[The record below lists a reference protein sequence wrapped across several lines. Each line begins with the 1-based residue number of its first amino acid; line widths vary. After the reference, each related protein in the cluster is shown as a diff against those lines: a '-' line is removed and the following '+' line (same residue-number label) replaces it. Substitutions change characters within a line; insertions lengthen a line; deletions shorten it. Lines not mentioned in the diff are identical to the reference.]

1 MGFLIDRVRV
11 VSTFFAEL
19 FRYGLP
25 EFVGDMDREIVML
38 LDGVGGFQFVPLLVR
53 KVLRETGANVGSTWF
68 RWQAAI
74 PGLIFVDL
82 MWHRRNRVMAARLAR
97 KLLALRRAHPDATI
111 HLVAF
116 SGGTGIAVFALERL
130 HGRVPIET
138 LILACP
144 AISRAYN
151 LGPAMRGVKRAYA
164 LISNRDRWIL
174 GAGTRLFGTMDRR
187 YEDSAGLV
195 GFARP
200 SGVSAIDAEAYSRI
214 REIHWS
220 PELRRDGHAGG
231 HTGWAHGPFLR
242 RHLSALLAGTPH
254 LPARMLD
261 SGQ

>member
-1 MGFLIDRVRV
+1 
-11 VSTFFAEL
+11 
-19 FRYGLP
+19 
-25 EFVGDMDREIVML
+25 
-38 LDGVGGFQFVPLLVR
+38 
-53 KVLRETGANVGSTWF
+53 
-68 RWQAAI
+68 
-74 PGLIFVDL
+74 
-82 MWHRRNRVMAARLAR
+82 
-97 KLLALRRAHPDATI
+97 
-111 HLVAF
+111 
-116 SGGTGIAVFALERL
+116 
-130 HGRVPIET
+130 
-138 LILACP
+138 
-144 AISRAYN
+144 
-151 LGPAMRGVKRAYA
+151 MRGVKRAYA